1 MDSSL
6 FSTIITKHL
15 AERVRPTEIY
25 YPIIFLLSNKLNLL
39 KYL

>member
-6 FSTIITKHL
+6 FSTIITKPL

-25 YPIIFLLSNKLNLL
+25 YPIIFFIANKLNLL